1 VRDSPIMADCERT
14 TWRLHSTN
22 GYSAL
27 VGTVVSETDSGL
39 VHEVRLETRLPD
51 EAEPAVAVATMP
63 LSSLRIEKL
72 VASLRAWLAQPLG
85 AIASD
90 PLETA
95 IDLALQPSHSLKL
108 KFGVA
113 DNVITTRGQ

>member
-1 VRDSPIMADCERT
+1 MADCERT